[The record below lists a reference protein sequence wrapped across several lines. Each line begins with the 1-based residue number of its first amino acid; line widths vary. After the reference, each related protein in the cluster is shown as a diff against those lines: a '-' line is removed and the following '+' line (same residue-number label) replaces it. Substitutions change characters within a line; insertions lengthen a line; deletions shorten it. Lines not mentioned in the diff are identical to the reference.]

1 MKKRYLTVGDFKR
14 NAFIV
19 AAAATMGLTSC
30 DSNTQQNDERN
41 ASTEVPAPDGV
52 VTELTEEAPDQWKIT
67 DERTTAPGHSMA
79 ILKYND
85 GRVDTLQGLALE
97 NQMKDLANNQQQY
110 NQGSGFGMGNVLW
123 WSAMGYM
130 AGRMMS
136 PRPAYYANPG
146 VMNNTAAW
154 RQNVQTYRQQS
165 TAPRTGQSGY
175 FRGRSS
181 GAGA

>member
-1 MKKRYLTVGDFKR
+1 MKKRYLTIGDFKR

-30 DSNTQQNDERN
+30 DNNTQQTDERT
-41 ASTEVPAPDGV
+41 AGTEVPAPDGV
-52 VTELTEEAPDQWKIT
+52 ITELTEEAPDEWKIT

-97 NQMKDLANNQQQY
+97 NQMRDLANNQQQL
-110 NQGSGFGMGNVLW
+110 NQGGFGLSNVLW

-154 RQNVQTYRQQS
+154 RQNVQTYRQQA